1 MKTKETFKPSLT
13 QSHSIESSI
22 EYNDQITTLSKIEK
36 FKQLNLQ
43 QSSSLHKIES
53 DYDEKIIKGNLSK
66 DKQKS
71 QYNVIKITNDG
82 GNNNKIIKLNK
93 NQSSSRKYM
102 TVGSTSLND
111 TPVTNSRGVNIS

>member
-1 MKTKETFKPSLT
+1 MKTKQTFKPSLT

-22 EYNDQITTLSKIEK
+22 EYNDQSANLSKIEK

-71 QYNVIKITNDG
+71 QYNVIKITNDS